1 MTFLLCRKFLEPFNL
16 HNYHFTLYQCCSVH
30 NFFYVISGLPDPSI
44 FCGPLCTQKIHLGS
58 HASHVLVRTHFC
70 VPDNSKLLL
79 WLKAIMNCG
88 IFNIMFCYCMVHIL
102 TGTFSVL
109 SHVLF
114 LTLSHQGSE
123 VQAPCET

>member
-1 MTFLLCRKFLEPFNL
+1 MCQINL
-16 HNYHFTLYQCCSVH
+16 
-30 NFFYVISGLPDPSI
+30 
-44 FCGPLCTQKIHLGS
+44 
-58 HASHVLVRTHFC
+58 
-70 VPDNSKLLL
+70 KLLL

-88 IFNIMFCYCMVHIL
+88 IFNIMFCYCMVHTL

-123 VQAPCET
+123 VLAPCETENGRSLLCIHSSERLQV